1 MYSNKNNNKNREE
14 LFKDFFRSDDD
25 LQPKGA
31 QHERVQPEQPQSEQ
45 PQSEQRQHIR
55 PQPKHLLPKALG
67 TRPLITLALL
77 AVGLFVIVFAFIMEA
92 RANRL
97 AAIPEPGTHSHF
109 SAIQEEIDTLDWIEQ
124 MPLTINPYSRPSF
137 PLEAVN
143 GIVIHYIGNPATTAL
158 QNRNFFENLATSHER
173 HASSNFIIGLDGEII
188 QCIPVD
194 EVAYASTERNKDTLS
209 IEICHPDETGIFT
222 KESLE
227 AAVRLTAW
235 LCSRLGLT
243 AGDVIR
249 HYDIQGKECP
259 LYFVENPDEW
269 AAFKSDI
276 TKEMADLQ
284 STDGS

>member
-1 MYSNKNNNKNREE
+1 
-14 LFKDFFRSDDD
+14 
-25 LQPKGA
+25 
-31 QHERVQPEQPQSEQ
+31 
-45 PQSEQRQHIR
+45 
-55 PQPKHLLPKALG
+55 
-67 TRPLITLALL
+67 
-77 AVGLFVIVFAFIMEA
+77 VGLFVIVFAFIMEA

-97 AAIPEPGTHSHF
+97 AAIPEPGTHLHR

-124 MPLTINPYSRPSF
+124 IPLTINPYSRPGDL
-137 PLEAVN
+137 LEAVN

-188 QCIPVD
+188 QCIPVN
-194 EVAYASTERNKDTLS
+194 EVAYASNERNEDTLS
-209 IEICHPDETGIFT
+209 IEICHPDETGKFT

-235 LCSRLGLT
+235 LCSKLGLT
-243 AGDVIR
+243 AHDVIR

-259 LYFVENPDEW
+259 LYFVENPDAW

-276 TKEMADLQ
+276 IKEMEDLQ